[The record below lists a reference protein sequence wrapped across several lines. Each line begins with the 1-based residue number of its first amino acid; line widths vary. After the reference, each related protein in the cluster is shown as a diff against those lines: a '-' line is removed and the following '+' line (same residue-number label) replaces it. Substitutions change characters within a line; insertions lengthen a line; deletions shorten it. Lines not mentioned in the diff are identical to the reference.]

1 MSGVQVRKID
11 LDDEHD
17 VNEVVALHRLA
28 FTPDEAEVHR
38 PESGHWWLVMLNG
51 MSVAFAGYVDGITN
65 PAFGY
70 MIRAGVIPEARGR
83 GLQRKLLRVR
93 EHHAAA
99 TVIVAW
105 SPTQPIISR
114 LPTT

>member
-1 MSGVQVRKID
+1 
-11 LDDEHD
+11 
-17 VNEVVALHRLA
+17 
-28 FTPDEAEVHR
+28 VHR

-93 EHHAAA
+93 EHHARRNGYCGLVTDTTDNIPSANNL
-99 TVIVAW
+99 IRCGY
-105 SPTQPIISR
+105 R
-114 LPTT
+114 LFEPHTRWAFEHSLYWRKVFK